1 MFFRNIISP
10 SGTWSWKSTNIQ
22 FWSKLRTLGAPYWWC
37 GVWCVHVEMTKL
49 CPCFGSNMWP
59 LSNPNSDHTELL
71 HVVLLHSSFSRM
83 LSIFVRLFQKRCIEF
98 RTVFCDCAFFGFT
111 LQVTS
116 SGETL
121 GLHQE
126 AWFTARSGFLRYLG
140 FVLGHLGIAVHVS
153 THHHPWDIHQF
164 LAVNPTMILR
174 IGLGHPRC
182 SNNGYGY
189 RSTGIRWYGTSELS
203 LRCLI
208 WTWEGLLKWPG
219 RSTACHS

>member
-98 RTVFCDCAFFGFT
+98 RTVFCELCIFWFHSTSYKLWGNLRT
-111 LQVTS
+111 PPRGMVHCQIRVPQV
-116 SGETL
+116 
-121 GLHQE
+121 
-126 AWFTARSGFLRYLG
+126 
-140 FVLGHLGIAVHVS
+140 
-153 THHHPWDIHQF
+153 PW
-164 LAVNPTMILR
+164 VCPWT
-174 IGLGHPRC
+174 PW
-182 SNNGYGY
+182 Y
-189 RSTGIRWYGTSELS
+189 RRP
-203 LRCLI
+203 C
-208 WTWEGLLKWPG
+208 
-219 RSTACHS
+219 